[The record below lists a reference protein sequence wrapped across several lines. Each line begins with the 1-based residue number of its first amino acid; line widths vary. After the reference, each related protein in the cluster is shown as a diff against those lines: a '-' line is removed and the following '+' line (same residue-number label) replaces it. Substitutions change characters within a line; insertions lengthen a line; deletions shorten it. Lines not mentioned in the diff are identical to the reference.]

1 MEWFFLVIVVLCYF
15 TTCSMSYN
23 EAFRRSDY
31 FIPVTIAI
39 GLLCSIIWNSMVKYI
54 DDKNRIYYYSLVWD
68 ISTIFVYYLFPLIFL
83 NIKLEKVGIIGIF
96 MIVAGLIVVKLNIIE

>member
-1 MEWFFLVIVVLCYF
+1 
-15 TTCSMSYN
+15 MSYN

-31 FIPVTIAI
+31 FIPVTILI

-68 ISTIFVYYLFPLIFL
+68 VSTIFVYYLFPLMFL
-83 NIKLEKVGIIGIF
+83 NIKLEKFGIIGII
-96 MIVAGLIVVKLNIIE
+96 MIIFGLFVVKLNIIE